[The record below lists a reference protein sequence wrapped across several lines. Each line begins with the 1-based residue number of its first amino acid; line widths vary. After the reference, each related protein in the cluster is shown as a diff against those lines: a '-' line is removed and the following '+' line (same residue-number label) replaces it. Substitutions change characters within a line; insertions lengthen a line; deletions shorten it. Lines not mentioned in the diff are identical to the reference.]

1 MRHKLSWILAAALAA
16 AACSPQ
22 VYPLQ
27 MVVRQPSTSG
37 LTLVGKNASIV
48 YMDGTTATESLLDR
62 HVASALA
69 RSLEDSYYDGAE
81 VIPLSHIATPDSI
94 GVDLM
99 HTLVMETG
107 GDVVFLLSSSLGNP
121 SLGANQTV
129 SHAASPDSAY
139 VFQADVPVQSNL
151 YVYDS
156 MGKDEVLKYKGN
168 AVLRSQVYNSGIV
181 TEDGLRTLALHSL
194 SPEAEVVGERIA
206 RRFLSHWKTDDFPFY
221 YFDDYSSEAWFT
233 PLQDVAD
240 GKFSAAVDGYSLLVK
255 SGSNLKR
262 SCACFNL
269 AQVFYLLGDYQ
280 LSARWLD
287 EAEKLESVSQASLL
301 RKRLASHLEK

>member
-1 MRHKLSWILAAALAA
+1 MKHKLSWILAAALVAS
-16 AACSPQ
+16 ACSPQ

-27 MVVRQPSTSG
+27 MAVRQPSASG

-48 YMDGTTATESLLDR
+48 YMDGATATDSLFDR

-69 RSLEDSYYDGAE
+69 RSLEGCYYDGAE
-81 VIPLSHIATPDSI
+81 VIPLSHIATPDSV

-107 GDVVFLLSSSLGNP
+107 GDMVFLLSSSLGNP
-121 SLGANQTV
+121 SMGANQTV
-129 SHAASPDSAY
+129 SPAASPDSAY
-139 VFQADVPVQSNL
+139 VSQADVPVQTNL
-151 YVYDS
+151 FVYDS

-181 TEDGLRTLALHSL
+181 TEDGLRTLALRSL

-206 RRFLSHWKTDDFPFY
+206 RRFLSQWKTDEFPFY

-233 PLQDVAD
+233 PLQHVAD
-240 GKFSAAVDGYSLLVK
+240 GNFSAAVDGYSLLIK
-255 SGSNLKR
+255 GGSQLKR

-269 AQVFYLLGDYQ
+269 AQVFYLLGDYE
-280 LSARWLD
+280 LSARWLA
-287 EAEKLESVSQASLL
+287 EAEKLENVSAAPLL
-301 RKRLASHLEK
+301 RKRLSSHLEK

>member
-1 MRHKLSWILAAALAA
+1 MKHRLTWILAAALMA
-16 AACSPQ
+16 AACSPR

-37 LTLVGKNASIV
+37 LTLVGKNAAIV
-48 YMDGTTATESLLDR
+48 YMDGANTTDSLFDR

-81 VIPLSHIATPDSI
+81 VIPLSHIASPDSV

-107 GDVVFLLSSSLGNP
+107 GDLVFLLSSSLGSP
-121 SLGANQTV
+121 SIGTNKAV
-129 SHAASPDSAY
+129 SRAASPDSAY
-139 VFQADVPVQSNL
+139 VAQAEVPVQSSL
-151 YVYDS
+151 FVYDS

-168 AVLRSQVYNSGIV
+168 AVLRSQVYNNGIV
-181 TEDGLRTLALHSL
+181 TDDGLRTLALHAL

-233 PLQDVAD
+233 PLQHVAD

-255 SGSNLKR
+255 DGSNLKR

-269 AQVFYLLGDYQ
+269 AQVFYLLGDYK
-280 LSARWLD
+280 LSSRWLD
-287 EAEKLESVSQASLL
+287 EAEKLENVSQAPFL

>member
-1 MRHKLSWILAAALAA
+1 MKHRLSWILAAALAA

-48 YMDGTTATESLLDR
+48 YMDGTTATDSLFDR

-69 RSLEDSYYDGAE
+69 RSLEDCYYDGAE

-107 GDVVFLLSSSLGNP
+107 GDMVFLLSSSLGNP
-121 SLGANQTV
+121 SLGGNP
-129 SHAASPDSAY
+129 SDI
-139 VFQADVPVQSNL
+139 PVRTNL

-156 MGKDEVLKYKGN
+156 MGQDEVLRYKGS
-168 AVLRSQVYNSGIV
+168 AV
-181 TEDGLRTLALHSL
+181 LHSL
-194 SPEAEVVGERIA
+194 LPEAEVVGERIA
-206 RRFLSHWKTDDFPFY
+206 RRFLSQWKTEDFPLY

-255 SGSNLKR
+255 GGSDLKR

-269 AQVFYLLGDYQ
+269 AQVFYLLGDYP

-287 EAEKLESVSQASLL
+287 EAEKLENVSLAPAL

>member
-1 MRHKLSWILAAALAA
+1 MRHRLSWILAATLAA

-48 YMDGTTATESLLDR
+48 YMDGTTATDSLFDR

-69 RSLEDSYYDGAE
+69 RSLEGSYYDGAE
-81 VIPLSHIATPDSI
+81 VIPLSHIASPDSI

-121 SLGANQTV
+121 SLGANQPV
-129 SHAASPDSAY
+129 SHAVSPDSAC

-168 AVLRSQVYNSGIV
+168 AVLRSQVYNSGMV

-255 SGSNLKR
+255 GGSNLKR

-287 EAEKLESVSQASLL
+287 EAEKLESVSLAPLL

>member
-1 MRHKLSWILAAALAA
+1 MRHRLSWILAATLAA

-48 YMDGTTATESLLDR
+48 YMDGTTATDSLFDR

-69 RSLEDSYYDGAE
+69 RSLEGSYYDGAE
-81 VIPLSHIATPDSI
+81 VIPLSHIASPDSI

-121 SLGANQTV
+121 SLGANQPV
-129 SHAASPDSAY
+129 SHAVSPDSAC

-156 MGKDEVLKYKGN
+156 MGRDEVLKYKGN
-168 AVLRSQVYNSGIV
+168 AVLRSQVYNSGMV

-255 SGSNLKR
+255 GGSNLKR

-287 EAEKLESVSQASLL
+287 EAEKLESVSLAPLL